1 MLIKAKD
8 FDNGGE
14 VDFTAHYKEGAKQ
27 GRAAMRKQKQG
38 DRYEIYVHWFFPKK
52 KDEVLHRG
60 SLRECVSF
68 ANARFGLN
76 DTADD

>member
-1 MLIKAKD
+1 MLIKPTN
-8 FDNGGE
+8 FDNDGE
-14 VDFTAHYKEGAKQ
+14 VDFTAHYRDGAKQ

-60 SLRECVSF
+60 NLRECVSF
-68 ANARFGLN
+68 SNARFGL
-76 DTADD
+76 DDMVGD